1 MSKSHQRA
9 IQLLAEKTVLGLWH
23 RRWVYL
29 ALAAAWGTGAL
40 WVFAHYGLVANNE
53 FGATRQP
60 VEAWALKLHGAAAFF
75 FLVALGSMFAQH
87 IPRAW
92 YLKRN
97 VASGICALVAC
108 AFLVATGYGLY
119 YIGGEEWR
127 PFTSLAH
134 WLLGSALVPIIVLH
148 IVLGRRA
155 RNRVARND

>member
-53 FGATRQP
+53 FGATRHP

-119 YIGGEEWR
+119 Y
-127 PFTSLAH
+127 FALDDTHALVSMAH
-134 WLLGSALVPIIVLH
+134 WIVGLAAIGLFWIH
-148 IVLGRRA
+148 LRIGRNSR
-155 RNRVARND
+155 